1 MRTLTAQLMTIHT
14 REKSSRAPNTATV
27 NDASD
32 QVAVTV
38 ASREEAAFLM
48 GAVTCSGS
56 SASRA
61 TGPKA
66 TTRMEMETQ
75 LRALA
80 APNL

>member
-14 REKSSRAPNTATV
+14 SETSSEAPITAAV
-27 NDASD
+27 KDDSD
-32 QVAVTV
+32 QVEVILISNAET
-38 ASREEAAFLM
+38 AFLM

-66 TTRMEMETQ
+66 TTRREMETQ

-80 APNL
+80 VPNL